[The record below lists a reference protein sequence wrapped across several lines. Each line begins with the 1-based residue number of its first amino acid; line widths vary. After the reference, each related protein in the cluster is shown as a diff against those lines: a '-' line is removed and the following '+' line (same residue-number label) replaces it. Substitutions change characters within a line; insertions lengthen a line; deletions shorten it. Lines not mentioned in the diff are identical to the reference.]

1 MWRED
6 EKEEQALA
14 VIGMSSRAE
23 RALDGPMRVTRSW
36 SPAGSASRDF
46 CSRVAEITVGQ
57 RQMEKSIPDH
67 ESPLRVAHS
76 EHPCRP
82 GQLS

>member
-23 RALDGPMRVTRSW
+23 KARWPDACHEDVAL
-36 SPAGSASRDF
+36 ALQSRDF
-46 CSRVAEITVGQ
+46 AHLWVVVEILWDRWKRTF
-57 RQMEKSIPDH
+57 P
-67 ESPLRVAHS
+67 
-76 EHPCRP
+76 
-82 GQLS
+82 

>member
-23 RALDGPMRVTRSW
+23 KARWPGACHEDVAL
-36 SPAGSASRDF
+36 ALQSRDF
-46 CSRVAEITVGQ
+46 A
-57 RQMEKSIPDH
+57 H
-67 ESPLRVAHS
+67 LRVYRGDLVEKNIPVTRHECLFAT
-76 EHPCRP
+76 RP
-82 GQLS
+82 QRAPWKLNLRVSSC